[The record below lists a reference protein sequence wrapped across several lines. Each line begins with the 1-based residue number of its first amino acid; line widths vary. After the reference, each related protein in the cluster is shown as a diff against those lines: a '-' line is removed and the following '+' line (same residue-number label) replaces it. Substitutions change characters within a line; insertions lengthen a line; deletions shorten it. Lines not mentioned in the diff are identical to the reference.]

1 MHFCHGKKTYLVSAV
16 QSGGGIGADSF
27 STLIPHRFVVFNVI
41 YFIGC
46 FAVKGGSAVKIPV
59 F

>member
-1 MHFCHGKKTYLVSAV
+1 MVKKTYLVSAV